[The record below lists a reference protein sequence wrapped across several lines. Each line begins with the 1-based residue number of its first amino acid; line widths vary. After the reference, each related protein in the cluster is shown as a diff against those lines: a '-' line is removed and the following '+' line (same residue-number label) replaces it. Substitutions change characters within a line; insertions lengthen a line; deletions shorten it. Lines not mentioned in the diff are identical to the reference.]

1 MADQPK
7 PGPPF
12 YGRLRW
18 YELIPE
24 ALVALGL
31 TIFLITE
38 TNAAT
43 SAFESLRAIAIMAA
57 VAILWVVVRILLWRF
72 VKWPLARLA
81 PMALAGL
88 GVLAVV
94 VFPAYQDKTVVETFP
109 GGDQAVADVPDEADP
124 TTTTTTTT
132 TAPPA
137 TAAPGGPVVTTEPT
151 TTTTTTTA
159 RDHRAGG
166 AGADR
171 EGQFAGIGHDAS
183 GTVRL
188 YRQPDGHFVVGLEEI
203 DIQPGPDYDVY
214 VVPGAGKED
223 KDGGVRLD
231 DLRGNKGT
239 QYYEVPA
246 GTDLGQ
252 GPWTVLV
259 WCQTFAVP
267 VAGSTPS

>member
-1 MADQPK
+1 MADQGT

-24 ALVALGL
+24 AVVAVGL
-31 TIFLITE
+31 TLFLITE

-43 SAFESLRAIAIMAA
+43 SAFSSLRAIAIMAV
-57 VAILWVVVRILLWRF
+57 VAILWVVMRILLWRF
-72 VKWPLARLA
+72 VRWPLARLA

-109 GGDQAVADVPDEADP
+109 GGGQAVADVPDDSDP
-124 TTTTTTTT
+124 TTPPRSSTPVAGSPEPGSTAVTTTSTTTTT
-132 TAPPA
+132 TAPA
-137 TAAPGGPVVTTEPT
+137 GPVRT
-151 TTTTTTTA
+151 
-159 RDHRAGG
+159 RQ
-166 AGADR
+166 
-171 EGQFAGIGHDAS
+171 GQLAGIGHDATGGVS
-183 GTVRL
+183 L

-214 VVPGAGKED
+214 VVPGSGKED
-223 KDGGVRLD
+223 KDGGIRLD
-231 DLRGNKGT
+231 DLRGNRGT

-246 GTDLGQ
+246 GTDLDQ
-252 GPWTVLV
+252 GAWTVLV

-267 VAGSTPS
+267 VAAATPA